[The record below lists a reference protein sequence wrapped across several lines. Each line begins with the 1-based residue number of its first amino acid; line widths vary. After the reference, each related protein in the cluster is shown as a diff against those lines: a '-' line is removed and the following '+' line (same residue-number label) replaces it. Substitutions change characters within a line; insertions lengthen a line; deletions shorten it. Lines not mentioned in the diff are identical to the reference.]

1 MTGHPAPRTLWR
13 DEAGGR
19 VYLVPDDAP
28 LPEGGLLLRAGA
40 TRRISVDEVAVA
52 EFEVS
57 RDEARAFLDA
67 RLDGWVAGV
76 QGRVEDALAGLGI
89 EIPPR

>member
-1 MTGHPAPRTLWR
+1 MADHPAPRTLWR

-19 VYLVPDDAP
+19 VYLVPDDAA

-40 TRRISVDEVAVA
+40 TRQQAVDAA
-52 EFEVS
+52 AAAPFQVS

-67 RLDGWVAGV
+67 RLDGFIAGV

>member
-1 MTGHPAPRTLWR
+1 MMHPPRTLWR

-19 VYLVPDDAP
+19 VYLVPDHAP
-28 LPEGGLLLRAGA
+28 LPPGGLLLRAGA
-40 TRRISVDEVAVA
+40 TRQVPVDEDAVA

-76 QGRVEDALAGLGI
+76 QGRVEDALAAIGI
-89 EIPPR
+89 EVPRG